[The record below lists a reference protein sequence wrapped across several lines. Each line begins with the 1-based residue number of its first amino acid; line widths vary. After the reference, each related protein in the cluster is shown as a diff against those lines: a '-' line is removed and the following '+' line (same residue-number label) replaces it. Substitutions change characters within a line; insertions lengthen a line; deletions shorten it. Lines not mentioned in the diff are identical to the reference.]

1 MDPRRRAGAVVPRM
15 LGTAAVLALGAGLGL
30 GLSGCAAA
38 PPATS
43 PAPSPSASAPSAS
56 TPAASTPAVAPSPLP
71 APTLRPDQDA
81 RTNLAYF
88 DFVASGVVAANP
100 AAGGRD
106 FIDALVAAGFDRAR
120 MEVTFDETSAALA
133 ADSIQF
139 AVRFDAECLIGQ
151 NGPATGGYHGAV
163 MPVLA
168 SGTCLV
174 GATRQID
181 W

>member
-1 MDPRRRAGAVVPRM
+1 MLCAV
-15 LGTAAVLALGAGLGL
+15 TVLAVGAGLGL
-30 GLSGCAAA
+30 GLSGCASST
-38 PPATS
+38 PTSS
-43 PAPSPSASAPSAS
+43 PAPSPSATAPIASAPV
-56 TPAASTPAVAPSPLP
+56 AATAPPP
-71 APTLRPDQDA
+71 APTLRPTQDA
-81 RTNLAYF
+81 PANLDYF

-106 FIDALVAAGFDRAR
+106 FIDALVAGGFDKVQ
-120 MEVTFDETSAALA
+120 MEVTFDETSTALA

-139 AVRFDAECLIGQ
+139 AVRFDGGCLIGQ

-163 MPVLA
+163 VSMLA
-168 SGTCLV
+168 NGTCLV

>member
-1 MDPRRRAGAVVPRM
+1 MHGA
-15 LGTAAVLALGAGLGL
+15 AAVLALAAGLGL
-30 GLSGCAAA
+30 GLSGCAAST
-38 PPATS
+38 PTS
-43 PAPSPSASAPSAS
+43 PSPSPTAQAPTA
-56 TPAASTPAVAPSPLP
+56 TPAPPPG
-71 APTLRPDQDA
+71 PTLRSKLDA
-81 RTNLAYF
+81 RANLAHY

-106 FIDALVAAGFDRAR
+106 FIDALVAGGFDRAQ

-139 AVRFDAECLIGQ
+139 AVRLDGECLIGQ
-151 NGPATGGYHGAV
+151 NGPATGGYHGTV
-163 MPVLA
+163 MPLLA

>member
-1 MDPRRRAGAVVPRM
+1 MAPRL

-38 PPATS
+38 TPATA
-43 PAPSPSASAPSAS
+43 PAPSPSAATPSAS
-56 TPAASTPAVAPSPLP
+56 APAAAPAPPPAPS
-71 APTLRPDQDA
+71 LRPNQDA
-81 RTNLAYF
+81 RANLAYF

-106 FIDALVAAGFDRAR
+106 FIDALVTAGFDRAR

-139 AVRFDAECLIGQ
+139 AVGFDGECLIGQ